1 MKQELSARALQMTN
15 ARLRRDLASLK
26 NKLKFLISC
35 SEENEV
41 KSQRVDEIEDALS
54 AAGSVKELFDS
65 LVVQGVRVFEM
76 DVITVTVDESLARLW
91 PDNYK
96 GGGGSVYL
104 NSDKVMF
111 GDMNAVRDVFAKP
124 DAPVLRGSLRR
135 GSAGFFPEPI
145 AGKVRSEAL
154 TPITIC
160 GRLYCVAA
168 FGSSNPLR
176 FTEGDGVRFLRRLC
190 RTLALRMEFL
200 LMREGALETE
210 TAPAMGEG
218 VAPAV

>member
-41 KSQRVDEIEDALS
+41 KSQRIDEIEEALS
-54 AAGSVKELFDS
+54 CAGSVKELFDS
-65 LVVQGVRVFEM
+65 LVIQGVRVFEM
-76 DVITVTVDESLARLW
+76 DVITVTVDERLTRLW
-91 PDNYK
+91 PDQYK
-96 GGGGSVYL
+96 GGGGSYYL
-104 NSDKVMF
+104 NSDNVLF
-111 GDMNAVRDVFAKP
+111 GDMSAIKALFQNP
-124 DAPVLRGSLRR
+124 DAPVLRGSLRK
-135 GSAGFFPEPI
+135 GSPEFFPAPV

-154 TPITIC
+154 TPITIG
-160 GRLYCVAA
+160 GRLYCVVA
-168 FGSSNPLR
+168 FGSANPSR

-200 LMREGALETE
+200 LMREGAL
-210 TAPAMGEG
+210 TAEAPPVMEPAALG
-218 VAPAV
+218 A

>member
-41 KSQRVDEIEDALS
+41 KSQRIDDIEEALS
-54 AAGSVKELFDS
+54 CAGSIKELFDS
-65 LVVQGVRVFEM
+65 LVIQGVRVFEM
-76 DVITVTVDESLARLW
+76 DVITVTVDERLAHLW
-91 PDNYK
+91 PDQYK
-96 GGGGSVYL
+96 GGGGSYYL
-104 NSDKVMF
+104 NSDNVLF
-111 GDMNAVRDVFAKP
+111 GDMSAIKAVFQNP
-124 DAPVLRGSLRR
+124 DAPVLRGSLRK
-135 GSAGFFPEPI
+135 GSPEFFPAPI

-154 TPITIC
+154 TPITIG

-168 FGSSNPLR
+168 FGSANPSR

-200 LMREGALETE
+200 LMREGAL
-210 TAPAMGEG
+210 TAEAPSVMEPAALG
-218 VAPAV
+218 A

>member
-1 MKQELSARALQMTN
+1 MKQELSARSLQMTN

-26 NKLKFLISC
+26 GKLKFLISC

-41 KSQRVDEIEDALS
+41 KSQRIDEIEDALS
-54 AAGSVKELFDS
+54 GAGSIRDLFDS
-65 LVVQGVRVFEM
+65 LVIQGVRVFEM

-91 PDNYK
+91 PDQRK
-96 GGGGSVYL
+96 GGGGSYHL
-104 NSDKVMF
+104 NSDNVLF
-111 GDMNAVRDVFAKP
+111 GDMGAVKPVFLNP
-124 DAPVLRGSLRR
+124 DAPVLRGSLKR
-135 GSAGFFPEPI
+135 GSPEFFPASI

-154 TPITIC
+154 TPITIG

-168 FGSSNPLR
+168 FGSSNPSR

-200 LMREGALETE
+200 LMREDALETE
-210 TAPAMGEG
+210 APSVMEA
-218 VAPAV
+218 VAPGA